1 MTTTRAARIALFAV
15 ALATLALPAACSERQ
30 ARIKLTFP
38 DAPDGGS
45 CAQQTDIKCVNYLEF
60 SAGDN
65 ESGFTSQCVK
75 VDVAIGD
82 LCDVAKLADGQE
94 LFKLSP
100 GTSLPIRVEGKRVF
114 PATSC
119 NSGDCPARTIFSGAT
134 AVTGTIGD
142 HAGETLEIPLAVVR
156 PCGFPEQF
164 FFLPPGRTCAELC
177 GGTDLL
183 VCDGVQGG
191 CLCLDQSAMNS
202 GQGGIDGG
210 P

>member
-1 MTTTRAARIALFAV
+1 MTTTRAARIALIV
-15 ALATLALPAACSERQ
+15 ALALSAACSERQ
-30 ARIKLTFP
+30 ARIELTFP
-38 DAPDGGS
+38 DAPDGGT
-45 CAQQTDIKCVNYLEF
+45 CAQQTDIRCVNYLEF

-65 ESGFTSQCVK
+65 QSGFTSQCVK

-119 NSGDCPARTIFSGAT
+119 NSGDCPARTIFSGQT
-134 AVTGTIGD
+134 AATGTIGD
-142 HAGETLEIPLAVVR
+142 HAGETLEIPLAVVH

-191 CLCLDQSAMNS
+191 CLCLDQSATSMNS
-202 GQGGIDGG
+202 GQGGIDAG